1 MMYSEQIEYT
11 SLSLVCAKNLYI
23 RERKIKKLRRRRERT
38 KKKKCIEKKRSAK
51 INSCSKKNNR
61 KKCKAIY
68 EYVKILYLERI
79 ELQVGKKQA
88 AENSNGK
95 IEI

>member
-1 MMYSEQIEYT
+1 MNFIHGKIFMMYSEQIDIST

-51 INSCSKKNNR
+51 INSCSKK
-61 KKCKAIY
+61 IT
-68 EYVKILYLERI
+68 ERNA
-79 ELQVGKKQA
+79 KQSM
-88 AENSNGK
+88 NM
-95 IEI
+95 